1 MTLSLSAL
9 LKYTCGFCL
18 PTGLCLIRSCF
29 GMPAQPLPLRLHSV
43 SLLTGPDTEPVART
57 QQKTQNTCLR
67 CKSQS
72 LQSGR
77 DELNRQP
84 GKYKTAAVAV
94 LRQVHGAECGLLRG
108 VRAGFPEEGTNERG
122 STSTQAI
129 NLGEREEL
137 SRHGEEQ
144 RPLGRRTRGTEPRL
158 ERRRPGTLPRIT
170 VKPGWGGDF
179 SPDLRIAGLFS

>member
-1 MTLSLSAL
+1 MWLLPPDWTLSDTALFWNAGPALAAPSAQRVPAH
-9 LKYTCGFCL
+9 G
-18 PTGLCLIRSCF
+18 RSFNC
-29 GMPAQPLPLRLHSV
+29 HV
-43 SLLTGPDTEPVART
+43 PDTEPVART

-84 GKYKTAAVAV
+84 GKYKTAAAAV

-158 ERRRPGTLPRIT
+158 ERRGSGTLPRIT

-179 SPDLRIAGLFS
+179 SPHLRIAGLFS